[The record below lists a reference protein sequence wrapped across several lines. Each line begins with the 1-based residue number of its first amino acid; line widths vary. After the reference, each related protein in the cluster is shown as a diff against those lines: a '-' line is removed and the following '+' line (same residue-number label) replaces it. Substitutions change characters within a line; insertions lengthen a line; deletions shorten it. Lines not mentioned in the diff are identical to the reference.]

1 VNLVQLDRAL
11 LYRLDALRQSGT
23 VISGNWPQEERYHA
37 LNLGNREVAR
47 RIRMQQ
53 QDHFTIRRRSTEA
66 ATFILDRTYDPA
78 SFGIVSGT
86 ASYTL
91 PPDFLEMRAIV
102 ALTTGREHIAFHL
115 TTENDPEVH
124 SLKRVVDTS
133 TQPSRYV
140 AVVGAER
147 TVTYFPTPRESLAL
161 EIAYVRQV
169 PRLVQFSQ
177 GTVTTATSGGVTT
190 VTNALSG
197 LNWSPTVGAAG
208 VYPGDEIAFNNA
220 STDGTNGELTD
231 YWYPIATI
239 ATTQLTLARDLR
251 SQWGDSLTLSTPT
264 NYIIASVPQYHP
276 DWHQAVVAFAVYEL
290 LGKATEVEVAQLAE
304 GARREWDRWS
314 TMLVPESARRQTQ
327 EHEVATDGWLVYGD
341 GSLG

>member
-1 VNLVQLDRAL
+1 
-11 LYRLDALRQSGT
+11 
-23 VISGNWPQEERYHA
+23 
-37 LNLGNREVAR
+37 
-47 RIRMQQ
+47 
-53 QDHFTIRRRSTEA
+53 
-66 ATFILDRTYDPA
+66 
-78 SFGIVSGT
+78 
-86 ASYTL
+86 
-91 PPDFLEMRAIV
+91 
-102 ALTTGREHIAFHL
+102 
-115 TTENDPEVH
+115 
-124 SLKRVVDTS
+124 
-133 TQPSRYV
+133 
-140 AVVGAER
+140 
-147 TVTYFPTPRESLAL
+147 
-161 EIAYVRQV
+161 
-169 PRLVQFSQ
+169 
-177 GTVTTATSGGVTT
+177 VTT